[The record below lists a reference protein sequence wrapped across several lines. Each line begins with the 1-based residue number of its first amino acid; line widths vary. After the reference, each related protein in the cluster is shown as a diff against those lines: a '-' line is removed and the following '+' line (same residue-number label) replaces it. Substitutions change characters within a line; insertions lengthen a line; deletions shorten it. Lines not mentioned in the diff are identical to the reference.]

1 MTLAAQKLPPPAV
14 REGSGAM
21 FDALARR
28 YDLLNRL
35 MSLGLDSRWRRQL
48 VAALDLRGP
57 ARVLDVAT
65 GTADVAI
72 SICKQYPD
80 MDVAGLDPSAAMLAQ
95 GATKVQN
102 SGLSARVQL
111 VRGDA
116 QALPFAMHTFGAACI
131 SFGIRNV
138 PDRLQGLRE
147 MVRVCKPGARVA
159 VLELGEPRDGILGPL
174 VRFHVHQV
182 VPFLGGLLSG
192 AREYRY
198 LQQSIAA
205 FPAPPD
211 FMALMMEAGLVGV
224 EHKRLNFGA
233 VHLYW
238 GRVPGR

>member
-1 MTLAAQKLPPPAV
+1 MSQTAQKIARPPT
-14 REGSGAM
+14 RGGSGAM
-21 FDALARR
+21 FDLVAKR

-35 MSLGLDSRWRRQL
+35 MSLGLDGWWRRKL
-48 VAALDLRGP
+48 VAALNLRGP

-72 SICKQYPD
+72 AICKQYPE
-80 MDVAGLDPSAAMLAQ
+80 MDLVGLDPSVNMLAQ

-102 SGLSARVQL
+102 AGLSARVEL
-111 VRGDA
+111 VQGDA
-116 QALPFAMHTFGAACI
+116 QSLPFAMHTFGGACI

-159 VLELGEPRDGILGPL
+159 VLELGEPRDGIFGPL
-174 VRFHVHQV
+174 VRFHVHRV
-182 VPFLGGLLSG
+182 VPFLGALLSG
-192 AREYRY
+192 AREYKY
-198 LQQSIAA
+198 LQESIAA
-205 FPAPPD
+205 FPAPSE

-224 EHKRLNFGA
+224 DCKRLNFGA